1 MQIMKGFI
9 ILISG
14 PSGVGKGTII
24 EKLMKYPELKLVYS
38 ISATTRNKRIGEI
51 DGKHYFFKSH
61 DEFEKMIKNNEL
73 LEYAKYVNNY
83 YGTPMSQVESILNSG
98 NNLLLEIEYQ
108 GVIQVLKK
116 IPESISI
123 FITPPSFKELYNRL
137 KNRGSETIE
146 LIDQRIDQAKKE
158 LCISKKIYKYV
169 IVNDILEETV
179 KEIYNILAKEI
190 NIK

>member
-1 MQIMKGFI
+1 MKGFI